1 MEVKASQRRL
11 PSSKKSTHEWVKEHS
26 PSISLKFKRE
36 RVFWSYSISRM
47 TSCYSFYGKI
57 NEIIL
62 QASIYFT
69 VGYTAV

>member
-11 PSSKKSTHEWVKEHS
+11 SSSKKSTYEWVIELN
-26 PSISLKFKRE
+26 PYISLKFKRE
-36 RVFWSYSISRM
+36 FIAFNLKNM

-62 QASIYFT
+62 QTSIYFT
-69 VGYTAV
+69 VGYTTV